1 MKIVL
6 MVAAGV
12 AVGLTV
18 VVAVLVQI
26 LVQLAPV
33 LAVVA
38 LAVLVLHLVR
48 WRGRGHAHQAQ
59 SWAPPYHTV
68 PAQVPAAA
76 PGSAA
81 LPSSQSDPIEELHLR
96 WGPPVAEGLDAA
108 WAITP
113 HGAGKQVRR
122 ARAGSRPS
130 GAVRGR
136 RP

>member
-38 LAVLVLHLVR
+38 LAALALHVLR
-48 WRGRGHAHQAQ
+48 RRGRSGVAPAAQ
-59 SWAPPYHTV
+59 WAPYPAV
-68 PAQVPAAA
+68 PPQPAPTA
-76 PGSAA
+76 AA
-81 LPSSQSDPIEELHLR
+81 LPHAEINPAEELHLR
-96 WGPPVAEGLDAA
+96 WGPPETEEDLDVAPAMTHAA
-108 WAITP
+108 GT
-113 HGAGKQVRR
+113 HVRR
-122 ARAGSRPS
+122 PRAGNRPS

>member
-1 MKIVL
+1 VKIAL

-38 LAVLVLHLVR
+38 LAVLALRLFR
-48 WRGRGHAHQAQ
+48 RRGGERAVHAEP
-59 SWAPPYHTV
+59 WAPY
-68 PAQVPAAA
+68 PAVSPQAPVAA
-76 PGSAA
+76 PVAAA
-81 LPSSQSDPIEELHLR
+81 LPSVQKDPFEELHLR
-96 WGPPVAEGLDAA
+96 WGPPVSEHLDAA
-108 WAITP
+108 PAWSP
-113 HGAGKQVRR
+113 HGAGTPVRR
-122 ARAGSRPS
+122 GRAGSRPS
-130 GAVRGR
+130 HTVRGR

>member
-1 MKIVL
+1 MKIML

-26 LVQLAPV
+26 LVQLAPI

-48 WRGRGHAHQAQ
+48 RHGRGHAHHAEP
-59 SWAPPYHTV
+59 WAPPYPTV
-68 PAQVPAAA
+68 PLQSPAVA
-76 PGSAA
+76 PFTAA
-81 LPSSQSDPIEELHLR
+81 LPSAQSNPIEELHLR
-96 WGPPVAEGLDAA
+96 WGPPVAADLDAA
-108 WAITP
+108 PAITP

-130 GAVRGR
+130 GAGRGR

>member
-18 VVAVLVQI
+18 VVAVLVQA

-38 LAVLVLHLVR
+38 LAAVVLHVLR
-48 WRGRGHAHQAQ
+48 RRGRSRVAPAAQ
-59 SWAPPYHTV
+59 WAPYPAV
-68 PAQVPAAA
+68 PPQPAPTA
-76 PGSAA
+76 AA
-81 LPSSQSDPIEELHLR
+81 LPRAEIDPAEELHLR
-96 WGPPVAEGLDAA
+96 WGPPETEDLDVAPAA
-108 WAITP
+108 VTHA
-113 HGAGKQVRR
+113 AGTHVRR

-130 GAVRGR
+130 RAIRGR

>member
-1 MKIVL
+1 VKILL
-6 MVAAGV
+6 MAAAGV

-48 WRGRGHAHQAQ
+48 RHGRGRTFHAEP
-59 SWAPPYHTV
+59 WAPYPAV
-68 PAQVPAAA
+68 PLQAPAPA
-76 PGSAA
+76 PGAAA
-81 LPSSQSDPIEELHLR
+81 LPSAQSDPFEGLHLR
-96 WGPPVAEGLDAA
+96 WGPPASEDLDATP
-108 WAITP
+108 AITP
-113 HGAGKQVRR
+113 HGAGPVRR
-122 ARAGSRPS
+122 ARAGNRPS
-130 GAVRGR
+130 RAVRSR